1 MQHTLNHA
9 GQSTWSKPF
18 KSEITSST
26 GVNANMIDIMTSQ
39 KFSLI
44 IEDTVIQKRLSY
56 MDAIVWWCEQNEME
70 IETAAKLLNGVIK
83 EKIKVEAQDLNYL
96 EKSARLPI

>member
-1 MQHTLNHA
+1 
-9 GQSTWSKPF
+9 
-18 KSEITSST
+18 
-26 GVNANMIDIMTSQ
+26 MIDIMTSQ